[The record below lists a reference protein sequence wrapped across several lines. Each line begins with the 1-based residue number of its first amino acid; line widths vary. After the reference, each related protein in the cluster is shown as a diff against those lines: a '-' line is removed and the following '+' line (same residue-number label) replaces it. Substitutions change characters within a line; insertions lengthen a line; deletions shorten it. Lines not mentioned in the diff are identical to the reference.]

1 MKNFYDFLGFNFN
14 WWRSFIGKF
23 GNDARPTREGPRAN
37 NEITASS
44 VRLILAD
51 GETAGVVTL
60 SEALRIAEQSGLDLV
75 EISPNAEP
83 PVCKV
88 LDLGKFKYEQQKRKA
103 EAKKKQKIVE
113 LKEIKVSP
121 NIDTHD
127 YDVKLKNATRFL
139 EDGNKVKFS
148 LKFKGREIA
157 YQQMGYELMQKIGTD
172 LELLA
177 KIEQP
182 AKLEGKQMMMIL
194 GPK

>member
-1 MKNFYDFLGFNFN
+1 
-14 WWRSFIGKF
+14 
-23 GNDARPTREGPRAN
+23 
-37 NEITASS
+37 

-127 YDVKLKNATRFL
+127 YDVKLKSATRFL

>member
-1 MKNFYDFLGFNFN
+1 
-14 WWRSFIGKF
+14 
-23 GNDARPTREGPRAN
+23 
-37 NEITASS
+37 

-127 YDVKLKNATRFL
+127 YDVKLKNASRFL

>member
-1 MKNFYDFLGFNFN
+1 M
-14 WWRSFIGKF
+14 
-23 GNDARPTREGPRAN
+23 
-37 NEITASS
+37 
-44 VRLILAD
+44 RLILAD

-127 YDVKLKNATRFL
+127 DDVKLKSATRFL

>member
-1 MKNFYDFLGFNFN
+1 
-14 WWRSFIGKF
+14 
-23 GNDARPTREGPRAN
+23 
-37 NEITASS
+37 

-157 YQQMGYELMQKIGTD
+157 YQQMGYELMQKIGAD

-177 KIEQP
+177 KVEQP

>member
-1 MKNFYDFLGFNFN
+1 M
-14 WWRSFIGKF
+14 
-23 GNDARPTREGPRAN
+23 
-37 NEITASS
+37 
-44 VRLILAD
+44 
-51 GETAGVVTL
+51 TL

-127 YDVKLKNATRFL
+127 YDVKLKSATRFL

>member
-1 MKNFYDFLGFNFN
+1 M
-14 WWRSFIGKF
+14 
-23 GNDARPTREGPRAN
+23 
-37 NEITASS
+37 
-44 VRLILAD
+44 RLILAD

-127 YDVKLKNATRFL
+127 YDVKLKSATRFL